1 MTTGTGEPVVVR
13 RRRWGSVQVALSAV
27 AVLVVAGGALL
38 AVRLAG
44 ASGDDAT
51 GAGGA
56 RPPAE
61 LTINGKTVHREG
73 ATPIVSVQATDRAAT
88 RLLVLAGGENPA
100 VPDPCDPWTDVRVV
114 GQDDRTITL
123 AATTY
128 VDRAGGPDVACSAG
142 GRAGG
147 RFSVPLAAPLGTR
160 RVLQDARVVPV
171 LLIDSLLHA
180 TVLPAGYATPPMV
193 EKDNQAP
200 GPTISR
206 YSGPDQDTRIEIYQG
221 PVDQPPT
228 DPRGSSMTVV
238 LGRLT
243 VRGHPAVFRQTAGF
257 PDARCLVWA
266 ETASTGLAVCSRG
279 VPAAPL
285 SAAQLATVAEGLVRS
300 R

>member
-1 MTTGTGEPVVVR
+1 MTTGTGAPAEVR
-13 RRRWGSVQVALSAV
+13 GRGRGVVQVALSAA
-27 AVLVVAGGALL
+27 AVLVIAGGALL
-38 AVRLAG
+38 AVRLVG
-44 ASGDDAT
+44 GSDDQAT
-51 GAGGA
+51 GAGAG

-61 LTINGKTVHREG
+61 LTINGKTVHRQG

-128 VDRAGGPDVACSAG
+128 VDRTGGPDVACSAD

-147 RFSVPLAAPLGTR
+147 RFPVPLAAPLGTR
-160 RVLQDARVVPV
+160 RVVQDGRVLPV
-171 LLIDSLLHA
+171 QLIDSLLHA
-180 TVLPAGYATPPMV
+180 TALPAGYAAPPRV
-193 EKDNQAP
+193 DKDTQAP
-200 GPTISR
+200 RLTIST

-228 DPRGSSMTVV
+228 DPKGSAIVEV

-243 VRGHPAVFRQTAGF
+243 VRGHPAVFRQTGGF
-257 PDARCLVWA
+257 PDVRCLVWA
-266 ETASTGLAVCSRG
+266 ETASTGVAVCSRG